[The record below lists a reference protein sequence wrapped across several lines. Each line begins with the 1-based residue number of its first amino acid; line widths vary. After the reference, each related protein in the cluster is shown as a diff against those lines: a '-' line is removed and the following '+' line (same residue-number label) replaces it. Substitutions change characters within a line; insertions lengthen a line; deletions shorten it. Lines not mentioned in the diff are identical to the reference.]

1 MYVDGPHGVFTPDQ
15 YEGPGFCLVA
25 GGVGITPIMSMLR
38 ALAERADRRPI
49 VVFVA
54 NRDWHDATFREE
66 LDDLAG
72 RLDARIVHTVS
83 NPAPGW
89 SGETGRVDVEML
101 RRHLPPGSDR
111 WQFFV
116 CGPNAM
122 MDAME
127 DALVAIGA
135 ATERIHTE
143 RFDWV

>member
-1 MYVDGPHGVFTPDQ
+1 V
-15 YEGPGFCLVA
+15 LA
-25 GGVGITPIMSMLR
+25 GGPTAV
-38 ALAERADRRPI
+38 
-49 VVFVA
+49 
-54 NRDWHDATFREE
+54 
-66 LDDLAG
+66 
-72 RLDARIVHTVS
+72 
-83 NPAPGW
+83 
-89 SGETGRVDVEML
+89 VDVEML